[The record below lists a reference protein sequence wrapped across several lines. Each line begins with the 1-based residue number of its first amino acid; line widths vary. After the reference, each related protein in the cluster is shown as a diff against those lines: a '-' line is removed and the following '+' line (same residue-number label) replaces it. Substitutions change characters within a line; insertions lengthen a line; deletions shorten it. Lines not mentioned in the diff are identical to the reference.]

1 MASCETINSVQ
12 IMKQQYKGRKTVKA
26 EKPTR
31 PFDGLIRQLNKE
43 SLVLVNL
50 DNAKSFIQE
59 CGKRGIICGVGSKYN
74 GGLVIY
80 KKN

>member
-1 MASCETINSVQ
+1 MRSCETINSVQ
-12 IMKQQYKGRKTVKA
+12 IMKQQYKGRKTVKV

-43 SLVLVNL
+43 QLVLVNL
-50 DNAKSFIQE
+50 NRAEDFVRE
-59 CGKRGIICGVGSKYN
+59 CGKRGIVCGVGSKYN

>member
-1 MASCETINSVQ
+1 
-12 IMKQQYKGRKTVKA
+12 MKQQYKGRKTVKA
-26 EKPTR
+26 QKPTR

>member
-1 MASCETINSVQ
+1 
-12 IMKQQYKGRKTVKA
+12 MKQRNNKA

-31 PFDGLIRQLNKE
+31 PFDGLIRRLNKE

-50 DNAKSFIQE
+50 NNAKSFIQE